1 MALFYYVQLF
11 LFNII
16 EVLMNYVIIYTIYIY
31 KPKLLMTGWKV
42 AENWLKAAGFQ
53 PGIRV
58 FSGRNQGV
66 WRNQ

>member
-1 MALFYYVQLF
+1 
-11 LFNII
+11 
-16 EVLMNYVIIYTIYIY
+16 MNYVIIYTICIY